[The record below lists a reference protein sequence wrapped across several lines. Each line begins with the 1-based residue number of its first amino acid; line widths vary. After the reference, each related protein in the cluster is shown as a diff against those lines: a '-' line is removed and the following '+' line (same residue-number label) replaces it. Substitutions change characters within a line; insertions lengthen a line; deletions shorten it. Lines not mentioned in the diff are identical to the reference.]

1 MRKLR
6 AVSITEDKKR
16 VQRNCALY
24 FLTTQGRAARMAR
37 VAGFE
42 PANDGV
48 RIRCL
53 TAWRYPN
60 SFTIISQLPQNVK
73 WFTSVAKQFV
83 YRKCDHCAKR
93 GKNHAPKKRAYKLS
107 ATLHKLAFKRL
118 ALLL

>member
-1 MRKLR
+1 MTFGGKRSETERYVISNRTATRKLR

-60 SFTIISQLPQNVK
+60 VI
-73 WFTSVAKQFV
+73 
-83 YRKCDHCAKR
+83 
-93 GKNHAPKKRAYKLS
+93 
-107 ATLHKLAFKRL
+107 AF
-118 ALLL
+118 